1 VQYEIWQKNA
11 SGLQSAAGRNALF
24 ITEDSTL
31 TVPDKL
37 AVLERACG
45 QFQRLDFLGQHILF
59 GGEKSFS
66 FYRAENIGGTMT
78 GTCPMPSLGWVDAP
92 AEDSRISGSLGISGW
107 VINEGLGVASVE
119 ILVNGVSAGTASYGL
134 PRPDVVEAM
143 AAQDDPNAPLLG
155 FELTIAQEYLPAG
168 RVELLVKTTSQ
179 SGEVQLFGRRMVNL
193 Q

>member
-1 VQYEIWQKNA
+1 
-11 SGLQSAAGRNALF
+11 
-24 ITEDSTL
+24 
-31 TVPDKL
+31 
-37 AVLERACG
+37 
-45 QFQRLDFLGQHILF
+45 
-59 GGEKSFS
+59 
-66 FYRAENIGGTMT
+66 
-78 GTCPMPSLGWVDAP
+78 
-92 AEDSRISGSLGISGW
+92 
-107 VINEGLGVASVE
+107 VASVE